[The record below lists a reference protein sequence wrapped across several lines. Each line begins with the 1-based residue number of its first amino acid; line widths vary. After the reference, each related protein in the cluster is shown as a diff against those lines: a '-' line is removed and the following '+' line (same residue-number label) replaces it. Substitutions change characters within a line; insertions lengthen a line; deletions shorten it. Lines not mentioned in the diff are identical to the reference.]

1 MVRRHHPRRRGG
13 VTRLILGTNG
23 LSGEIPPELGSLSNL
38 IDLDLSTGGS
48 YLDLSSKGLSGEIPA
63 WLGSLSNL
71 ERLFLHS
78 NDFSGEIPASWAASP
93 T

>member
-1 MVRRHHPRRRGG
+1 MIKPSPVRHHMTRRHDP
-13 VTRLILGTNG
+13 VRLCDEQPADDD

-38 IDLDLSTGGS
+38 T
-48 YLDLSSKGLSGEIPA
+48 YLDLGFNLRLSGEIPA

-71 ERLFLHS
+71 TYLGLS
-78 NDFSGEIPASWAASP
+78 YTALSGEIPAERAASP